1 MVLLP
6 NAFFMHKDILIIG
19 QGIAGTLLSYEL
31 MREGK
36 TVMLIDS
43 ADKHKA
49 SLVAAA
55 VINPLIGKNWTIAKD
70 VGTLIPFAV
79 KTYKALGEKFEQ
91 HFLIEKALFVFHQN
105 AKEEQNFANQIADS
119 NAYLHDLSMSEIDS
133 LKQFF
138 FADNKTGKVKPIY
151 TVETASLLSQW
162 TSYLQ
167 AENSF
172 ETEQF
177 EMSGLKIYTDSI
189 AYKGIS
195 ADKIVFCEG
204 AAGRNNPFFP
214 DVNFTNNRGDVLLL
228 SIPELSTNHL
238 YQKGIRLV
246 PRSDGLFW
254 CGSNYTWKYDS
265 LLPDK
270 NWCSETEAQLKS
282 WLKLPFEITDHL
294 VAERPT
300 TAGQQTLLLQSE
312 LHKNVYFFNGLGT
325 RGFSAGPFLAHKM
338 MQLLNH

>member
-1 MVLLP
+1 
-6 NAFFMHKDILIIG
+6 MHKDILIIG

-36 TVMLIDS
+36 SVMLIDS
-43 ADKHKA
+43 TDKYKA

-70 VGTLIPFAV
+70 AAMLIPFSV
-79 KTYKALGEKFEQ
+79 KTYKSLGEKFDQ
-91 HFLIEKALFVFHQN
+91 NFLIEKDLFVFHQN
-105 AKEEQNFANQIADS
+105 AKQGQTFADQISDG
-119 NAYLHDLSMSEIDS
+119 NTYLQDLSMPETDN
-133 LKQFF
+133 LKQVF
-138 FADNKTGKVKPIY
+138 FADNKIGKVKPVY
-151 TVETASLLSQW
+151 TVEAASLLSQW
-162 TSYLQ
+162 TSSLQ

-177 EMSGLKIYTDSI
+177 EMADLKIYTDSI

-214 DVNFTNNRGDVLLL
+214 DVNFTANRGDVLLL
-228 SIPELSTNHL
+228 SIPGLSTECL

-270 NWCSETEAQLKS
+270 NWRSETEAQLKS
-282 WLKLPFEITDHL
+282 WLKLPFEIADHL

-300 TAGQQTLLLQSE
+300 TPGQQTLLLQSE
-312 LHKNVYFFNGLGT
+312 LHKNLYFFNGLGT
-325 RGFSAGPFLAHKM
+325 RGFSAGPFLANKM
-338 MQLLNH
+338 AQLLNH

>member
-1 MVLLP
+1 
-6 NAFFMHKDILIIG
+6 MHKDILIIG
-19 QGIAGTLLSYEL
+19 QGIAGTLLSNEL
-31 MREGK
+31 ICAGK
-36 TVMLIDS
+36 TVMLIDA
-43 ADKHKA
+43 ADRHKA

-70 VGTLIPFAV
+70 AEMLIPFAV

-91 HFLIEKALFVFHQN
+91 NFLVEKDLLVYHQN
-105 AKEEQNFANQIADS
+105 AKEEQTFADQIKHR
-119 NAYLHDLSMSEIDS
+119 NPYLHDLNIPEIEN
-133 LKQFF
+133 LEQIFY
-138 FADNKTGKVKPIY
+138 ADNKIGKVKPVY
-151 TVETASLLSQW
+151 TVEAVSLLRQW

-172 ETEQF
+172 ETEKF
-177 EMSGLKIYTDSI
+177 DMTELKISTDRI

-204 AAGRNNPFFP
+204 AAGRNNPLFP
-214 DVNFTNNRGDVLLL
+214 DVNFTTNRGDVLLL
-228 SIPELSTNHL
+228 SIPGLSTEYL

-270 NWCSETEAQLKS
+270 NWRSETEAQLQS
-282 WLKLPFEITDHL
+282 WLKLPFETTDHL

-300 TAGQQTLLLQSE
+300 TAGQQTLLLQSK

-325 RGFSAGPFLAHKM
+325 RGFSAGPFLANKM
-338 MQLLNH
+338 AQLLHH

>member
-1 MVLLP
+1 
-6 NAFFMHKDILIIG
+6 MHKDILIIG
-19 QGIAGTLLSYEL
+19 QGIAGTLLTYEL
-31 MREGK
+31 MRAGK
-36 TVMLIDS
+36 SVMVIDS
-43 ADKHKA
+43 ADRYKA

-70 VGTLIPFAV
+70 AAMLIPFAV
-79 KTYKALGEKFEQ
+79 KTYKTFGEKFDQ
-91 HFLIEKALFVFHQN
+91 NFLNEKDLLVFHQN
-105 AKEEQNFANQIADS
+105 VKQEQTFADQISDGNS
-119 NAYLHDLSMSEIDS
+119 YLQDLNMPEIEH
-133 LKQFF
+133 LEQVF
-138 FADNKTGKVKPIY
+138 FADNKIGKVKPVY
-151 TVETASLLSQW
+151 TVEAASLLSQW
-162 TSYLQ
+162 TAYLQ

-172 ETEQF
+172 EKEQF
-177 EMSGLKIYTDSI
+177 EMNELKISAGRI

-228 SIPELSTNHL
+228 SISGLPTECL

-246 PRSDGLFW
+246 PRSDGLFR

-270 NWCSETEAQLKS
+270 NWRSETEAQLKS

-325 RGFSAGPFLAHKM
+325 RGFSAGPFLANKM
-338 MQLLNH
+338 AQLLQH

>member
-1 MVLLP
+1 
-6 NAFFMHKDILIIG
+6 MHKDILIIG

-31 MREGK
+31 MCEGK
-36 TVMLIDS
+36 SVMVIDTP
-43 ADKHKA
+43 DKHKA

-70 VGTLIPFAV
+70 AAMLIPHAV

-91 HFLIEKALFVFHQN
+91 NFLIEKDLFVFHQN
-105 AKEEQNFANQIADS
+105 VKQEQTFADQISDGNS
-119 NAYLHDLSMSEIDS
+119 YLHDLGMPETDS

-138 FADNKTGKVKPIY
+138 FADDKIGKVNPVY
-151 TVETASLLSQW
+151 TVEAASLLRQW
-162 TSYLQ
+162 TSYIQ

-172 ETEQF
+172 ETEKF
-177 EMSGLKIYTDSI
+177 DMADLKISTDRI

-204 AAGRNNPFFP
+204 AAGRNNPLFP
-214 DVNFTNNRGDVLLL
+214 HVNFTTNRGDVLLL
-228 SIPELSTNHL
+228 SIPELTTNHL

-270 NWCSETEAQLKS
+270 NWRSETEAQLKN
-282 WLKLPFEITDHL
+282 WLKLPFEMTDHL

-325 RGFSAGPFLAHKM
+325 RGFSAGPFLANKM
-338 MQLLNH
+338 AQLLNH